1 MGCICGPVFNAVQS
15 SSPGRLCIAMPNT
28 YLERRKY
35 YFLNGVIFSH
45 FSHSFLTGGAVV
57 ENSIPVFQR
66 FPQTAYNRIKSC
78 HIKPN
83 FVYEFAP
90 CLCLSV
96 CILKRKKK
104 ERKKDLATWSNWYIN
119 WLKSWKLLWESY
131 VLDIQL
137 RNGHWERKKHIQ
149 KKEKNRNKNYLVIP
163 RVSLS
168 D

>member
-1 MGCICGPVFNAVQS
+1 MS
-15 SSPGRLCIAMPNT
+15 
-28 YLERRKY
+28 
-35 YFLNGVIFSH
+35 FLSVIFYH

-83 FVYEFAP
+83 FVCVFAP

-96 CILKRKKK
+96 CILKRKK
-104 ERKKDLATWSNWYIN
+104 ERKK
-119 WLKSWKLLWESY
+119 
-131 VLDIQL
+131 
-137 RNGHWERKKHIQ
+137 KKILQHEIIGT
-149 KKEKNRNKNYLVIP
+149 LT
-163 RVSLS
+163 